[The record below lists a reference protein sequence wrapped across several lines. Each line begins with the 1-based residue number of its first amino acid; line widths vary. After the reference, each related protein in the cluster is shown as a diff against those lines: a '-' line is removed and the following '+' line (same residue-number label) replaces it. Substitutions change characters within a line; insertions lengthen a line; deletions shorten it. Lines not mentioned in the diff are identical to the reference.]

1 MKHDGPGAHGRRDS
15 AATSQLIGQHD
26 PGPERSGGAD
36 GLAVSVILIVRNG
49 ERFIAEA
56 LDSVFRS
63 DTKPLEVLVVDGG
76 STDRTVEIVR
86 GFPLTRVVA
95 QQARG
100 IADAYNQGIA
110 MARGDLV
117 AFISYD
123 DIWEPGK
130 LDRQVTF
137 MRQHPVVGYTVTM
150 VRHFLD
156 EGARLP
162 PGFRA
167 ELLDRPAP
175 GFIMEALV
183 VRKSVFGQVGLF
195 DRSFSVSEDTDWF
208 ARARDAGVPMAI
220 LPDVLVRKRVHGTN
234 ISLTTPS
241 INALLLRAMRGSIQ
255 RKRQGG
261 EPHAE

>member
-1 MKHDGPGAHGRRDS
+1 M
-15 AATSQLIGQHD
+15 
-26 PGPERSGGAD
+26 GAD
-36 GLAVSVILIVRNG
+36 GLAVSLIVVVRNG
-49 ERFIAEA
+49 ERFTAEA

-63 DTKPLEVLVVDGG
+63 DTKSVEVLVVDGG
-76 STDRTVEIVR
+76 STDRTVEIAR

-95 QQARG
+95 KQATG

-117 AFISYD
+117 VFISYD

-137 MRQHPVVGYTVTM
+137 MRQHPMVGYTVTM
-150 VRHFLD
+150 VGHFLD
-156 EGARLP
+156 AGARLP

-167 ELLDRPAP
+167 ELLDRPVP

-220 LPDVLVRKRVHGTN
+220 LPEVLVRKRVHGTES
-234 ISLTTPS
+234 SLTTPS
-241 INALLLRAMRGSIQ
+241 SNALLLRAMRGSIQ
-255 RKRQGG
+255 RKRQSG

>member
-1 MKHDGPGAHGRRDS
+1 MTHDRTHGVGDA
-15 AATSQLIGQHD
+15 AATSRLIAQGD
-26 PGPERSGGAD
+26 PSPDGSVDAGGT
-36 GLAVSVILIVRNG
+36 VSVIVVVRNG
-49 ERFIAEA
+49 ERFIGEA

-63 DTKPLEVLVVDGG
+63 DTRPVEILVIDGG
-76 STDRTVEIVR
+76 STDRTAEIAR

-95 QQARG
+95 QQATG

-110 MARGDLV
+110 MARGDLI
-117 AFISYD
+117 AFISHD

-130 LDRQVTF
+130 LDRQVAF
-137 MRQHPVVGYTVTM
+137 MRQHPLVGYTVTM

-156 EGARLP
+156 AGAQVP

-167 ELLDRPAP
+167 ELLDRPVP

-183 VRKSVFGQVGLF
+183 VRKNVFEQVGLF

-208 ARARDAGVPMAI
+208 ARARDAGVPMAM

-234 ISLTTPS
+234 SSLNVPS
-241 INALLLRAMRGSIQ
+241 INGLLLRAMRGSIQ

-261 EPHAE
+261 EPRGQ